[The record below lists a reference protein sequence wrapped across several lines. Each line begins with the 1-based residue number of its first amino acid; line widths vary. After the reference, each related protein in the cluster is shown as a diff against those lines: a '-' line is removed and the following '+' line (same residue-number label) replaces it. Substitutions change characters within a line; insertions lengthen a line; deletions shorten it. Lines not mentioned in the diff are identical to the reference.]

1 MILRRFAEA
10 FRKQDWFTVFVE
22 FSLIVVGLLVAL
34 QIDNWNQ
41 LRKDR
46 LDEVYYLNRIL
57 SDIDE
62 SIAENRKDI
71 EFMRNKVES
80 TLWVVEKLR
89 SGHLDS
95 SDEAR
100 FKQKFLE
107 IQNWKTGSFID
118 STIQELQS
126 SGRMTIIQSRE
137 LREYLGRF
145 ELMLESHQRAQSNV
159 ADSLKALDLQII
171 ARVDRPVGNMEGVLE
186 PPFQWLQSEES
197 LQILVT
203 PFETLAKDQVLI
215 RHLDAY
221 ANFYIWRYLNIELL
235 QQELA
240 ELRRRTVIA
249 LEG

>member
-1 MILRRFAEA
+1 MILRRFAA
-10 FRKQDWFTVFVE
+10 AIRNQDWFTVFVE
-22 FSLIVVGLLVAL
+22 FTLIVVGLLVAL

-46 LDEVYYLNRIL
+46 LDEGYYLNRIL
-57 SDIDE
+57 GDIDE

-89 SGHLDS
+89 FGHLK
-95 SDEAR
+95 SDEEEAFKRR
-100 FKQKFLE
+100 FVE

-137 LREYLGRF
+137 LREYLGKF
-145 ELMLESHQRAQSNV
+145 ELMLESHWRAQTNV
-159 ADSLKALDLQII
+159 ADFLKALELQILP
-171 ARVDRPVGNMEGVLE
+171 RVDRPVVNLDRALE
-186 PPFQWLQSEES
+186 PPFQHLQSEES
-197 LQILVT
+197 LQILAT
-203 PFETLAKDQVLI
+203 PFEALAKDKVLI
-215 RHLDAY
+215 RYLDAY
-221 ANFYIWRYLNIELL
+221 ANFYTWRYLNIELL

-240 ELRRRTVIA
+240 ELRRHTAMA

>member
-1 MILRRFAEA
+1 MILRRFTEA
-10 FRKQDWFTVFVE
+10 FRNQDWFTVFVE

-57 SDIDE
+57 GDIDE

-80 TLWVVEKLR
+80 TLWVIEKLR

-100 FKQKFLE
+100 FKKKFLE

-186 PPFQWLQSEES
+186 PPFRWLQSEES

>member
-1 MILRRFAEA
+1 MILRRFATVV
-10 FRKQDWFTVFVE
+10 RNQDWFTVFVE
-22 FSLIVVGLLVAL
+22 FLLIVVGILVAL

-57 SDIDE
+57 DYIDE

-71 EFMRNKVES
+71 EFMRNKVDS
-80 TLWVVEKLR
+80 TLWVAAKLR
-89 SGHLDS
+89 SGHLEPGE
-95 SDEAR
+95 EAG
-100 FKQKFLE
+100 FKSKFLE

-126 SGRMTIIQSRE
+126 SGRMSIIQSRE

-145 ELMLESHQRAQSNV
+145 ELRLESHWRAQTNI
-159 ADSLKALDLQII
+159 ADFLKAMELQIV
-171 ARVDRPVGNMEGVLE
+171 ARVDRPVGNLEEVLE

-197 LQILVT
+197 LLVLET
-203 PFETLAKDQVLI
+203 PFETLAEDKVLI
-215 RHLDAY
+215 RHVDAY
-221 ANFYIWRYLNIELL
+221 ANFFIWRYLNIELL

-240 ELRRRTVIA
+240 ELRRRTVFA

>member
-1 MILRRFAEA
+1 MILRRFTEA
-10 FRKQDWFTVFVE
+10 FRNQDWFTVFVE

-126 SGRMTIIQSRE
+126 SGQMTIIQSRE

-145 ELMLESHQRAQSNV
+145 ELMLESHQRAQTNI
-159 ADSLKALDLQII
+159 ADFLKALDLQII

-186 PPFQWLQSEES
+186 PPFRWLQSEES

>member
-1 MILRRFAEA
+1 MILRRFATA
-10 FRKQDWFTVFVE
+10 IRNQDWFTVFVE

-46 LDEVYYLNRIL
+46 VDESYYLNRIVG
-57 SDIDE
+57 DIDE
-62 SIAENRKDI
+62 SIAANLKDI

-80 TLWVVEKLR
+80 TLWVAEKLR
-89 SGHLDS
+89 SGHLEPGE
-95 SDEAR
+95 EAEFR
-100 FKQKFLE
+100 RKFLE

-126 SGRMTIIQSRE
+126 SGRMTIIQSRD

-145 ELMLESHQRAQSNV
+145 ELMLESHRRAQTNV
-159 ADSLKALDLQII
+159 ADFLKALELQIVP
-171 ARVDRPVGNMEGVLE
+171 RVDRPVGDLAGVLE
-186 PPFQWLQSEES
+186 PPFKHLNSEES
-197 LQILVT
+197 LQILLT
-203 PFETLAKDQVLI
+203 PFAELSKDQVLI

-240 ELRRRTVIA
+240 ELRTRTALA
-249 LEG
+249 LER

>member
-1 MILRRFAEA
+1 MILRRFADA
-10 FRKQDWFTVFVE
+10 IRRQDWFMVLVE

-41 LRKDR
+41 GRKDR
-46 LDEVYYLNRIL
+46 IDEGYYLNRIL
-57 SDIDE
+57 GDIDE
-62 SIAENRKDI
+62 SIAENQKDI

-80 TLWVVEKLR
+80 TLWVVDKLR
-89 SGHLDS
+89 FGRLKRS
-95 SDEAR
+95 EEET
-100 FKQKFLE
+100 FKHKFLE
-107 IQNWKTGSFID
+107 IQNWKTGNFID

-137 LREYLGRF
+137 LREHLGRF
-145 ELMLESHQRAQSNV
+145 ELFLESHQRAQRNV
-159 ADSLKALDLQII
+159 ADFLKALELKII
-171 ARVDRPVGNMEGVLE
+171 PHVDRPVGNLDGVLE
-186 PPFQWLQSEES
+186 PPFQHLQSEES
-197 LQILVT
+197 LQILST
-203 PFETLAKDQVLI
+203 PFDTLAADQVLI

-240 ELRRRTVIA
+240 ELRRHTAMA